1 MEKHQDSIIWRNIA
15 FVKEVDISVR
25 NYLIIGAIPLLEPEK
40 VKDLIMPTL
49 IFIYSIYFFLTW
61 N

>member
-1 MEKHQDSIIWRNIA
+1 MEKHQDSIIWCDIA

-25 NYLIIGAIPLLEPEK
+25 IYLIIGAIPLLEPEK